1 MTCTQR
7 RSPLWLTLF
16 LTGLMEQSLLMDR
29 FVFCYHCLSLFLT
42 TYLKIRSKILLKVT
56 DQYSNCT
63 FKYYPILLRRGR
75 VKPSQ
80 WKEYDQIPSS
90 GASFQTLSSRY
101 SGSSNIKKN
110 AKTPYQ
116 KGQIKYSWKEHGSVI
131 WGNCGRPT
139 NKLTDGREGL

>member
-29 FVFCYHCLSLFLT
+29 FVFCNQNIFD
-42 TYLKIRSKILLKVT
+42 YLLINKIKNIAKVT
-56 DQYSNCT
+56 DQHFNCT

-90 GASFQTLSSRY
+90 GASFQTLSSKY
-101 SGSSNIKKN
+101 SGSSNIKKKCKN
-110 AKTPYQ
+110 SIPKRTNQ
-116 KGQIKYSWKEHGSVI
+116 VLREEHGSV
-131 WGNCGRPT
+131 T
-139 NKLTDGREGL
+139 